1 MWIKSLKELREVTHP
16 ASKQMLLEELAGLY
30 GRANGIL
37 NIYEVQLDP
46 ISLSLLQHITSRPLG
61 GHIAIAKSTD
71 NLIKL
76 F

>member
-1 MWIKSLKELREVTHP
+1 MWITSLKELQQVTHP
-16 ASKQMLLEELAGLY
+16 ASKHMLLEELAGLY

-46 ISLSLLQHITSRPLG
+46 ISLSLLQHITSRPLD

-71 NLIKL
+71 NLIKR